1 MKKLLLLT
9 AVFTCLM
16 IKSNAQNYIPYYNLI
31 NEAEYKIYQHEY
43 EEAIS
48 LIRDAFKV
56 EQALPKDNYLLAA
69 TLAKVNPQK
78 NEQEIRSLIMKASKN
93 GNIKRWMSEENIDI
107 EFSEEFINGLIK
119 NSKRWSENNKHIGD
133 TIKYFV
139 ARDQEYRKVFTDS
152 IMVYFDEESEEYKSY
167 WHLVERNDSIIQLQF
182 LNYIKENG
190 YPGTYKSNR
199 DIAGVILQHINE
211 DLLDQFDTVLYKEI
225 KKGNIYPYYY
235 GSMMDR
241 INCSLNGIAFYD
253 AHSVPKRCLPSRDQ
267 IIENRIKIGMSPHF
281 KGPRK
286 FVNVSRSKLMELY

>member
-1 MKKLLLLT
+1 MNKLLFLCGVLCCLT
-9 AVFTCLM
+9 

-78 NEQEIRSLIMKASKN
+78 NEQEIRSLLTKASKN
-93 GNIKRWMSEENIDI
+93 GNINRWMSEEPIDL
-107 EFSEEFINGLIK
+107 ELSDAFLDSLSM
-119 NSKRWSENNKHIGD
+119 NSKQWLNDTRAIRD
-133 TIKYFV
+133 TINYFL
-139 ARDQEYRKVFTDS
+139 AKDQDYRKVFVDS
-152 IMVYFDEESEEYKSY
+152 IKAYFDEESEEYQSY
-167 WHLVERNDSIIQLQF
+167 WQLVEMNDSLVQVQF
-182 LNYIKENG
+182 LEYIKENG
-190 YPGTYKSNR
+190 YPGNR
-199 DIAGVILQHINE
+199 RSGTGLGAVILQHIND
-211 DLLDQFDTVLYKEI
+211 DLLDEYEEVLFGEI

-253 AHSVPKRCLPSRDQ
+253 AHSVPKRCLPSRDK
-267 IIENRIKIGMSPHF
+267 IFENRINAGMSPYF

-286 FVNVSRSKLMELY
+286 FVNVSKSRLLEQE